1 MGGFDSWSCCGDWFL
16 SFNCSKEET
25 LAVHEINDST
35 KALREEI
42 FEYVRVRMDYDP
54 APLDSSKSEAEL
66 LSKAGQTVTEQGLG
80 GHTAL
85 KLFEEVLAPATIS
98 TDHPGF
104 LSFIPNAATEA
115 SSLFDLIVSASSIY
129 GGSWMEGSGAVFAE
143 NQVLSW
149 LAKEVGLPESAGG
162 VFVQGGTVGNLSA
175 LVAARDAH
183 REMLSKAGVN
193 FAGRL
198 AFIASKEAH
207 SSLKSAAKVMDVD
220 ILLAKPVENG
230 KLLGG
235 GVQEVLTASEPH
247 SVFAIVATGGTT
259 NFGIVDD
266 LRGIGEVANANQI
279 WYHVDG
285 AYGLA
290 GILSPKY
297 RHLFDGSELAD
308 SFIVDPH
315 KWLFAP
321 FDACALVY
329 KTPALA
335 RASHTQHGEYL
346 EILTDSGLWNPTD
359 YSFGLTRRTRG
370 LPLWFSLATHGIQK
384 YREAIEANID
394 LAHEAAELIRGLD
407 YLELVRDPELS
418 VVVFER
424 KGWELAD
431 YDRWSDKL
439 LKDEIGFVV
448 PSSHQGK
455 PNTRFAIVNPLT
467 SIELLSKILE
477 SMK

>member
-1 MGGFDSWSCCGDWFL
+1 M
-16 SFNCSKEET
+16 
-25 LAVHEINDST
+25 HEINDST

-220 ILLAKPVENG
+220 ILLAKPEENG
-230 KLLGG
+230 KLLAG

-424 KGWELAD
+424 KGWESAD

>member
-1 MGGFDSWSCCGDWFL
+1 M
-16 SFNCSKEET
+16 
-25 LAVHEINDST
+25 HEINEET

-54 APLDSSKSEAEL
+54 APLDSSKTEAEL
-66 LSKAGQTVTEQGLG
+66 LRQAGQTVTEQGLG

-85 KLFEEVLAPATIS
+85 KLFEQVLAPATIS

-104 LSFIPNAATEA
+104 LSFIPNAATDA

-183 REMLSKAGVN
+183 RDALSKTGVSYT
-193 FAGRL
+193 GRL

-220 ILLAKPVENG
+220 ILLAKPGENG
-230 KLLGG
+230 KLLASA
-235 GVQEVLTASEPH
+235 VQDVLSGAEPN

-266 LRGIGEVANANQI
+266 LRGIGEVAKANKI
-279 WYHVDG
+279 WYHIDG

-290 GILSPKY
+290 GILSSKY

-329 KTPALA
+329 RNPALA

-346 EILTDSGLWNPTD
+346 EILNESGLWNPTD

-384 YREAIEANID
+384 YREAIEQNID
-394 LAHEAAELIRGLD
+394 LAHEAADFIRGLD
-407 YLELVRDPELS
+407 YLELVREPELS

-424 KGWELAD
+424 KGWKLAD
-431 YDRWSDKL
+431 YDSWSEKL

-448 PSSHQGK
+448 PSSHDGK

>member
-1 MGGFDSWSCCGDWFL
+1 M
-16 SFNCSKEET
+16 
-25 LAVHEINDST
+25 HEINDET
-35 KALREEI
+35 KALREAI

-54 APLDSSKSEAEL
+54 APLDSSKTETEL
-66 LSKAGQTVTEQGLG
+66 LSQAGQTVTEQGLG

-115 SSLFDLIVSASSIY
+115 ASLFDLIVSASSIY

-143 NQVLSW
+143 NQVLSF

-183 REMLSKAGVN
+183 RELLSKSGKS
-193 FAGRL
+193 FSGRL

-220 ILLAKPVENG
+220 ILLARPEVNG
-230 KLLGG
+230 KL
-235 GVQEVLTASEPH
+235 TASSVQDVLSSAEPN

-266 LRGIGEVANANQI
+266 LRGIGELANSHKI
-279 WYHVDG
+279 WYHIDG

-329 KTPALA
+329 RNPALA

-346 EILTDSGLWNPTD
+346 EILNESGLWNPTD

-384 YREAIEANID
+384 YREAIEQNID
-394 LAHEAAELIRGLD
+394 LAHEAADLIRGLD
-407 YLELVRDPELS
+407 YLELVREPELS

-424 KGWELAD
+424 KGWSLAD
-431 YDRWSDKL
+431 YDRWSEKL
-439 LKDEIGFVV
+439 LKDEVGFVV
-448 PSSHQGK
+448 PSSHEGK

-467 SIELLSKILE
+467 SIELLSEILE